1 MIFYS
6 ISGFI
11 IKSCLWEYC
20 NNRSKK
26 RSLFGINNSGEEIT
40 PFDRSIY
47 GASIN
52 AENGVNLHQG
62 KRIDSNND
70 LLANSCLKLL
80 KKYLKTGYDENKAI
94 LEISKIVDVDV
105 KELLEILKKY
115 MIEQQYVKVTSK
127 GSYILK

>member
-6 ISGFI
+6 ISGYI

-20 NNRSKK
+20 KNRSKK
-26 RSLFGINNSGEEIT
+26 NSLLGTNDSEEEINLSNRGIDT
-40 PFDRSIY
+40 
-47 GASIN
+47 SIN
-52 AENGVNLHQG
+52 TENDVNLSQN
-62 KRIDSNND
+62 KRIDLNND

-94 LEISKIVDVDV
+94 SEVSKIVDIDV

>member
-1 MIFYS
+1 M
-6 ISGFI
+6 
-11 IKSCLWEYC
+11 
-20 NNRSKK
+20 
-26 RSLFGINNSGEEIT
+26 
-40 PFDRSIY
+40 
-47 GASIN
+47 
-52 AENGVNLHQG
+52 
-62 KRIDSNND
+62 DSNND